1 MNKEIIINSSNEETR
16 IAITEDNKFVDLYVE
31 RPESQRMVG
40 DIYKG
45 KVSRVLPGMQAAFI
59 SIGFSQNAFLHFSD
73 VSDFTHMFNDD
84 IEEDHQKEE
93 KEKSKRNRYNV
104 EKDLKQG
111 QEIIVQIMKEPIGTK
126 GPRVTTQISI
136 PGRFVVLVPNEKY
149 IGVSR
154 RIGQIKEKK
163 RLKNIAYK
171 SLPKKFGLII
181 RTVAENKSDK
191 LIINDINA
199 LIKLWQKIEQ
209 KIPDANPQSLIYKD
223 MGMASS
229 VIRDLFTSDVSK
241 LVVDSRK
248 MMRIISTY
256 IRDVAPQLKQKIEY
270 YNLKTPVFDKYNIEK
285 ELDKLISAKV
295 WIKNGAYLVIQQT
308 EAMVVIDV
316 NSGKF
321 IGKSDHETNSLKI
334 NIEAAREIARQVR
347 LRDLGGL
354 IVVDFIDVLQPEN
367 KVKIFMEL
375 KKEFHKDRA
384 ISKIE
389 KMSRFGLI
397 EMTRQRVRESVIHD
411 LHDDCPTCHGSGL
424 IPTIPTLVSQMERW
438 IQRYRASNGDRRIVF
453 RVADDVYKYLNRG
466 KFSKRLR
473 LMWKFW
479 MKIDFKVDESLH
491 FREFKVYDRKNK
503 NEINLK

>member
-73 VSDFTHMFNDD
+73 VSDFTHMFIDD
-84 IEEDHQKEE
+84 IEKDQNNEVKID
-93 KEKSKRNRYNV
+93 SKINRYNV

-111 QEIIVQIMKEPIGTK
+111 QDIIVQVMKEPIGTK

-154 RIGQIKEKK
+154 KISQIKEKK
-163 RLKNIAYK
+163 RLKSIAYK
-171 SLPKKFGLII
+171 SLPKNYGLII
-181 RTVAENKSDK
+181 RTVAENKTEK
-191 LIINDINA
+191 VIVNDINA
-199 LIKLWQKIEQ
+199 LIKIWKNIEN
-209 KIPDANPQSLIYKD
+209 KIPEAKTVSLIYKD

-229 VIRDLFTSDVSK
+229 VIRDLFTSDVDK
-241 LVVDSRK
+241 LIVDSRK
-248 MMRIISTY
+248 MMRIITTY
-256 IRDVAPQLKQKIEY
+256 VKDVAPQLKKKIEY
-270 YNLKTPVFDKYNIEK
+270 YNDKTPVFDKYNIEK
-285 ELDKLISAKV
+285 ELDKLISSKV
-295 WIKNGAYLVIQQT
+295 WIKNGAYLIIQQT

-334 NIEAAREIARQVR
+334 NLEAAKEIARQVR

-354 IVVDFIDVLQPEN
+354 VVIDFIDVLQPKN
-367 KVKIFMEL
+367 KDKIFVEL

-384 ISKIE
+384 ITKIE

-411 LHDDCPTCHGSGL
+411 LHDDCPTCNGSGL
-424 IPTIPTLVSQMERW
+424 CPTIPTLVSQIERW
-438 IQRYRASNGDRRIVF
+438 IQRYRATKGDRRILI
-453 RVADDVYKYLNRG
+453 RISDDVYKYLTRG
-466 KFSKRLR
+466 RFSKRLQ
-473 LMWKFW
+473 LMWKYW
-479 MKIDFKVDESLH
+479 MKIDFKIDESIP
-491 FREFKVYDRKNK
+491 FREFKVYDRKNQS
-503 NEINLK
+503 EIKVK

>member
-59 SIGFSQNAFLHFSD
+59 SIGYTQNAFLHFSD
-73 VSDFTHMFNDD
+73 ISDFTHMFIDD
-84 IEEDHQKEE
+84 VDKEQDNEENE
-93 KEKSKRNRYNV
+93 KVKINKFNIA
-104 EKDLKQG
+104 KDLKQG
-111 QEIIVQIMKEPIGTK
+111 QEIIVQIMKEPISTK

-136 PGRFVVLVPNEKY
+136 PGRFAVLVPNERY

-154 RIGQIKEKK
+154 KISQIKEKK
-163 RLKNIAYK
+163 RLKNIAK
-171 SLPKKFGLII
+171 RVLPKNYGLII

-191 LIINDINA
+191 LIISDIKA
-199 LIKLWQKIEQ
+199 LIKIWEKIENS
-209 KIPDANPQSLIYKD
+209 IPEAKSPSLVYKD

-229 VIRDLFTSDVSK
+229 VIRDLFTSDVNR

-248 MMRIISTY
+248 MMRNINTY
-256 IRDVAPQLKQKIEY
+256 VKEVAPQLKKKIEY
-270 YNLKTPVFDKYNIEK
+270 YKSDIPIFDTFNIEK

-295 WIKNGAYLVIQQT
+295 WLRNGAYLIIQQT

-334 NIEAAREIARQVR
+334 NLEAAREIARQIR

-354 IVVDFIDVLQPEN
+354 IVIDFIDVLQTEN
-367 KVKIFMEL
+367 KEKVQLEL

-384 ISKIE
+384 ITKIE
-389 KMSRFGLI
+389 KMSRFGLV
-397 EMTRQRVRESVIHD
+397 EMTRQRIRESVIHD
-411 LHDDCPTCHGSGL
+411 THEDCSTCNGSGL
-424 IPTIPTLVSQMERW
+424 IPTIPTLVSQLERW
-438 IQRYRASNGDRRIVF
+438 IQRYRATKGDRRIVI
-453 RVADDVYKYLNRG
+453 RVPEDVHRYMNRG
-466 KFSKRLR
+466 KFSRRLQ
-473 LMWKFW
+473 LMWKYW
-479 MKIDFKVDESLH
+479 MKIDFKIDQSIQY
-491 FREFKVYDRKNK
+491 REFKIFDRSNK
-503 NEINLK
+503 VELAIK

>member
-16 IAITEDNKFVDLYVE
+16 IAITEDKKFVDLYVE

-59 SIGFSQNAFLHFSD
+59 SIGYTQNAFLHFSD
-73 VSDFTHMFNDD
+73 VSDFTHMFTDD
-84 IEEDHQKEE
+84 IEKEQNIEE
-93 KEKSKRNRYNV
+93 KGKSKVNKFNV

-111 QEIIVQIMKEPIGTK
+111 KEIIVQIMKEPISTK

-136 PGRFVVLVPNEKY
+136 PGRFAVLVPNERY
-149 IGVSR
+149 VGVSR
-154 RIGQIKEKK
+154 RISQIKEKK
-163 RLKNIAYK
+163 RLKSIAHK
-171 SLPKKFGLII
+171 ALPKNYGLII
-181 RTVAENKSDK
+181 RTVAENISDK

-199 LIKLWQKIEQ
+199 LIKIWKKIESR
-209 KIPDANPQSLIYKD
+209 IPESQTPSLIYKD

-229 VIRDLFTSDVSK
+229 VIRDLFTSDVEK

-248 MMRIISTY
+248 MMRVITTY
-256 IRDVAPQLKQKIEY
+256 LKDVAPQLKKKIEY
-270 YNLKTPVFDKYNIEK
+270 YNAKTPVFDVYNIEK
-285 ELDKLISAKV
+285 ELDKLISQKV
-295 WIKNGAYLVIQQT
+295 WIKNGAYLIIQQT

-334 NIEAAREIARQVR
+334 NMEASREIARQIR

-354 IVVDFIDVLQPEN
+354 IVIDFIDVLKPEN
-367 KVKIFMEL
+367 KVKIQFEL

-384 ISKIE
+384 ITKIE

-411 LHDDCPTCHGSGL
+411 THDDCPTCHGSGL
-424 IPTIPTLVSQMERW
+424 IPTIPTLISQIERW
-438 IQRYRASNGDRRIVF
+438 IQRYRVTKGDRRIVF
-453 RVADDVYKYLNRG
+453 RVSEDVHRYLSRG
-466 KFSKRLR
+466 RFSKRLR

-479 MKIDFKVDESLH
+479 MKLDFRIDESIAS
-491 FREFKVYDRKNK
+491 REFRVFDRTNK
-503 NEINLK
+503 NEIVVK

>member
-16 IAITEDNKFVDLYVE
+16 IAITEDKKFVDLYVE

-59 SIGFSQNAFLHFSD
+59 SIGYTQNAFLHFSD
-73 VSDFTHMFNDD
+73 VSDFTHMFTDD
-84 IEEDHQKEE
+84 FE
-93 KEKSKRNRYNV
+93 KDQENEGKKKKKPSKFRV
-104 EKDLKQG
+104 DKDLKAG
-111 QEIIVQIMKEPIGTK
+111 QEIIVQIMKEPISTK

-136 PGRFVVLVPNEKY
+136 PGRFAVLVPNERY

-154 RIGQIKEKK
+154 KISQIKEKK
-163 RLKNIAYK
+163 RLKSIAHK
-171 SLPKKFGLII
+171 VLPKKYGLII

-199 LIKLWQKIEQ
+199 LIRIWEKIE
-209 KIPDANPQSLIYKD
+209 KTIPDAKTPSVIYKD

-229 VIRDLFTSDVSK
+229 VIRDLFTSDVEK

-248 MMRIISTY
+248 MMRIITSY
-256 IRDVAPQLKQKIEY
+256 VKEVAPQLKKKIEY
-270 YNLKTPVFDKYNIEK
+270 YNSNTPVFDAYKIEK
-285 ELDKLISAKV
+285 ELDKLISSKV
-295 WIKNGAYLVIQQT
+295 WIKNGAYLIIQQT

-334 NIEAAREIARQVR
+334 NMEAAREIARQIR

-354 IVVDFIDVLQPEN
+354 IVIDFIDVLQPAN
-367 KVKIFMEL
+367 KEKIQLEL

-384 ISKIE
+384 ITKIE
-389 KMSRFGLI
+389 KLSRFGLI

-411 LHDDCPTCHGSGL
+411 THDDCPTCNGSGL
-424 IPTIPTLVSQMERW
+424 IATIPTLVSQIERW
-438 IQRYRASNGDRRIVF
+438 IQRYRATKGDRRVVI
-453 RVADDVYKYLNRG
+453 RVSQEVHRYLLKGR
-466 KFSKRLR
+466 FSRRMR
-473 LMWKFW
+473 LMWKYW
-479 MKIDFKVDESLH
+479 MKLDFKIDENLH
-491 FREFKVYDRKNK
+491 FREFKVFDRTNK
-503 NEINLK
+503 NEISVK

>member
-16 IAITEDNKFVDLYVE
+16 IAITEDKKFVDLYVE

-59 SIGFSQNAFLHFSD
+59 SIGYTQNAFLHFSD
-73 VSDFTHMFNDD
+73 ISDFTHMFTDD
-84 IEEDHQKEE
+84 FE
-93 KEKSKRNRYNV
+93 KDQENEGKKKKKPNKFNV
-104 EKDLKQG
+104 AKDLKAG
-111 QEIIVQIMKEPIGTK
+111 QEIIVQIMKEPISTK

-136 PGRFVVLVPNEKY
+136 PGRFAVLVPNERY

-154 RIGQIKEKK
+154 KISQIKEKK
-163 RLKNIAYK
+163 RLKSIAYK
-171 SLPKKFGLII
+171 VLPKKYGLII

-191 LIINDINA
+191 IISNDINA
-199 LIKLWQKIEQ
+199 LIKIWEKIE
-209 KIPDANPQSLIYKD
+209 KSIPEAKTPSLIYKD

-229 VIRDLFTSDVSK
+229 VIRDLFTSDVEK

-248 MMRIISTY
+248 MMRIITTY
-256 IRDVAPQLKQKIEY
+256 VKEVAPQLKKKIEY
-270 YNLKTPVFDKYNIEK
+270 YNDKTPVFDAYNIEK
-285 ELDKLISAKV
+285 ELDKLISSKV
-295 WIKNGAYLVIQQT
+295 WLKNGAYLIIQQT

-334 NIEAAREIARQVR
+334 NLEAAREIARQVR

-354 IVVDFIDVLQPEN
+354 IVIDCIDVLQTEN
-367 KVKIFMEL
+367 KDKIQLEL

-384 ISKIE
+384 ITKIE
-389 KMSRFGLI
+389 PMSRFGLV

-411 LHDDCPTCHGSGL
+411 THDDCPICNGSGL
-424 IPTIPTLVSQMERW
+424 IATIPTLVSQIERW
-438 IQRYRASNGDRRIVF
+438 IQRYRATRGDRRIVI
-453 RVADDVYKYLNRG
+453 RVSQDVHRYLIKGR
-466 KFSKRLR
+466 FSRRMR
-473 LMWKFW
+473 LMWKYW
-479 MKIDFKVDESLH
+479 MKLDFKIDENLH
-491 FREFKVYDRKNK
+491 FREFKVFDRSNK
-503 NEINLK
+503 NEISVK